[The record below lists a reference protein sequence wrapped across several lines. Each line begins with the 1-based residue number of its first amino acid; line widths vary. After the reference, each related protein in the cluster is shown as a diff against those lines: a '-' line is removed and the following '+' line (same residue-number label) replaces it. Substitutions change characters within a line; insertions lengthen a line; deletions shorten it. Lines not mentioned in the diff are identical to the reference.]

1 MCSLQTTAIILS
13 FYGLNEMDSPVMRLR
28 SNIKQFI
35 LQSGLLSQLKRILD
49 SSDSLIKNSGCFFF
63 LRYIL
68 VLHLYA
74 SEDFYIQDYL
84 IVVVFKFSRNV
95 IATWRTATAIS
106 VRFDYMH
113 VSGCIMRFLRYT
125 YRNMYKKLRATTG
138 TPWMQHDTYRSAM
151 IFVN

>member
-35 LQSGLLSQLKRILD
+35 LQSGLLSQRTLD

-74 SEDFYIQDYL
+74 SEEFYIQGYL
-84 IVVVFKFSRNV
+84 IVVVFKF
-95 IATWRTATAIS
+95 
-106 VRFDYMH
+106 
-113 VSGCIMRFLRYT
+113 L
-125 YRNMYKKLRATTG
+125 
-138 TPWMQHDTYRSAM
+138 
-151 IFVN
+151 